1 MCKMERNG
9 LQLNRGPSP
18 RLASLLESKI
28 LALDGV
34 NKKKSRWMDRTAF
47 YIGQREFAHF
57 HHNGEIDVRLTRRY
71 QQEYSGLLAKD
82 KRIKFRERPSQWI
95 SIKFATTSDVDYA
108 FSI

>member
-1 MCKMERNG
+1 
-9 LQLNRGPSP
+9 
-18 RLASLLESKI
+18 
-28 LALDGV
+28 
-34 NKKKSRWMDRTAF
+34 MDRTAF

-95 SIKFATTSDVDYA
+95 SIKFATTSDVGYA
-108 FSI
+108 FSIVSLALRANRPYPETAKEPRFVNSRKNSRARSRFRG